1 MRRCVALCYYVHK
14 TAQVTA
20 MSSTTM
26 TIRVSADIK
35 EKLDRLAADT
45 RRSRS
50 FLAAEA
56 VSAYVARELAIVEG
70 INEGLDDVR
79 NGRTVSHD
87 EAMSELASVIE
98 AAGRDRS

>member
-1 MRRCVALCYYVHK
+1 M
-14 TAQVTA
+14 T
-20 MSSTTM
+20 STTM
-26 TIRVSADIK
+26 TIRVSADLK

-70 INEGLDDVR
+70 INQGLEDVR
-79 NGRTVSHD
+79 HGRTVSHD
-87 EAMSELASVIE
+87 EAMSELASIVDMAE
-98 AAGRDRS
+98 RARS

>member
-1 MRRCVALCYYVHK
+1 
-14 TAQVTA
+14 

-26 TIRVSADIK
+26 TIRVSADLK

-56 VSAYVARELAIVEG
+56 VSAYVARELAIVDG
-70 INEGLDDVR
+70 VNQGLEDVR
-79 NGRTVSHD
+79 GGRTVSHED
-87 EAMSELASVIE
+87 AMSDLNSIID
-98 AAGRDRS
+98 AAERDRP

>member
-1 MRRCVALCYYVHK
+1 VI
-14 TAQVTA
+14 A

-79 NGRTVSHD
+79 NGRTVLHD

>member
-1 MRRCVALCYYVHK
+1 
-14 TAQVTA
+14 

-26 TIRVSADIK
+26 TIRVSVDLK
-35 EKLDRLAADT
+35 EKLDRLAVDT

-70 INEGLDDVR
+70 INEGLADVR
-79 NGRTVSHD
+79 NARTLSHED
-87 EAMSELASVIE
+87 AMTELASAIDNVE
-98 AAGRDRS
+98 RARP

>member
-1 MRRCVALCYYVHK
+1 
-14 TAQVTA
+14 

-79 NGRTVSHD
+79 NGRTVPHD

>member
-1 MRRCVALCYYVHK
+1 
-14 TAQVTA
+14 

-26 TIRVSADIK
+26 TIRVSADLK

-70 INEGLDDVR
+70 INQGLDDVR
-79 NGRTVSHD
+79 AGRTVSH
-87 EAMSELASVIE
+87 ETAMAELLSVVDVAE
-98 AAGRDRS
+98 RDRS

>member
-1 MRRCVALCYYVHK
+1 
-14 TAQVTA
+14 

>member
-1 MRRCVALCYYVHK
+1 
-14 TAQVTA
+14 

-70 INEGLDDVR
+70 INEGLEDVGR
-79 NGRTVSHD
+79 GRTVSHD
-87 EAMSELASVIE
+87 EAMSELAAEIE

>member
-1 MRRCVALCYYVHK
+1 M
-14 TAQVTA
+14 T
-20 MSSTTM
+20 STTM
-26 TIRVSADIK
+26 TIRVSADLK

-70 INEGLDDVR
+70 IKQGLEDVR
-79 NGRTVSHD
+79 HGRTVAHD
-87 EAMSELASVIE
+87 EAMSELASIVDMAE
-98 AAGRDRS
+98 RARS

>member
-1 MRRCVALCYYVHK
+1 
-14 TAQVTA
+14 

-26 TIRVSADIK
+26 TIRVSVDLK
-35 EKLDRLAADT
+35 EKLDRLAVDT

-70 INEGLDDVR
+70 INEGLADVR
-79 NGRTVSHD
+79 NARTLSHED
-87 EAMSELASVIE
+87 AMAELASAIDNVE
-98 AAGRDRS
+98 RARP

>member
-1 MRRCVALCYYVHK
+1 
-14 TAQVTA
+14 

-26 TIRVSADIK
+26 TIRVSADLK

-70 INEGLDDVR
+70 INQGLEDVR
-79 NGRTVSHD
+79 HGRTVSHD
-87 EAMSELASVIE
+87 EAMSELASIVDMAE
-98 AAGRDRS
+98 RARS

>member
-1 MRRCVALCYYVHK
+1 MG
-14 TAQVTA
+14 
-20 MSSTTM
+20 STTM
-26 TIRVSADIK
+26 TIRVSADLK

-70 INEGLDDVR
+70 VNQGLEDVR
-79 NGRTVSHD
+79 QGRTVSHE
-87 EAMSELASVIE
+87 EAMSELASLIE
-98 AAGRDRS
+98 AAERDRP

>member
-1 MRRCVALCYYVHK
+1 
-14 TAQVTA
+14 

-26 TIRVSADIK
+26 TIRIDTDIK

-70 INEGLDDVR
+70 IAEGLEDVR
-79 NGRTVSHD
+79 EGRTVSHE
-87 EAMSELASVIE
+87 EAMSELASTIR
-98 AAGRDRS
+98 AAERGGS

>member
-1 MRRCVALCYYVHK
+1 
-14 TAQVTA
+14 

-70 INEGLDDVR
+70 INEGLEDVR
-79 NGRTVSHD
+79 KGRTVSHE
-87 EAMSELASVIE
+87 EAVSELAAVIDTAE
-98 AAGRDRS
+98 RDRS

>member
-1 MRRCVALCYYVHK
+1 MD
-14 TAQVTA
+14 

-26 TIRVSADIK
+26 TIRVSADLK

-56 VSAYVARELAIVEG
+56 VSAYVAKELAIVEG
-70 INEGLDDVR
+70 VNEGLEDVR
-79 NGRTVSHD
+79 NGLTVSHRD
-87 EAMSELASVIE
+87 AMSDLISIID
-98 AAGRDRS
+98 AAERDRS